1 MQLLVNG
8 QPYGEPVKI
17 PGLGYEQED
26 GSLATYASYTWNDV
40 YVHENEGDT
49 NVYTISVF
57 SDPLTALLN
66 DGYTQTYDFS
76 KQYEPSTTIS
86 HTYYDVRGTV
96 YYLYN
101 TSDEFKLA
109 NVPVTAYL
117 YDESTKTYTAVGS
130 TTTDA
135 NGAYEIK
142 NIPQGLLT
150 VRATYQYGDYTY
162 AGSVGIK
169 LNLCDQND
177 ADIIVN
183 RDSTADSDLYRY
195 TASGKAFYQTD
206 KTNAAT
212 KTPVPEGSVVLL
224 YKVVDGQESAQYVG
238 MTTIKADG
246 SYSFEKLS
254 DGTYMVNVVFNYDGS
269 TYTYDNTDAK
279 TDKLNFV
286 VSGADVKW
294 KDIVKQVNKH
304 VSPVDP
310 TDPVVPTPDPEPK
323 PEPCVVDGNVYY
335 SDNGVHTT
343 DPVEGVDVYIYG
355 ADGNTLVGNTTTD
368 ADGHWTIDG
377 LTAGSYIGV
386 FSHSANASRVLH
398 FTICLLYTSDAADE

>member
-40 YVHENEGDT
+40 FVHENEGET

-76 KQYEPSTTIS
+76 KQNEPSTTIS

-135 NGAYEIK
+135 NGTYELK
-142 NIPQGLLT
+142 NLPQGLLT

-162 AGSVGIK
+162 AGSVGVN
-169 LNLCDQND
+169 LNLCDQNN

-195 TASGKAFYQTD
+195 TASG
-206 KTNAAT
+206 
-212 KTPVPEGSVVLL
+212 
-224 YKVVDGQESAQYVG
+224 
-238 MTTIKADG
+238 
-246 SYSFEKLS
+246 LS
-254 DGTYMVNVVFNYDGS
+254 
-269 TYTYDNTDAK
+269 
-279 TDKLNFV
+279 L
-286 VSGADVKW
+286 
-294 KDIVKQVNKH
+294 IH
-304 VSPVDP
+304 
-310 TDPVVPTPDPEPK
+310 
-323 PEPCVVDGNVYY
+323 
-335 SDNGVHTT
+335 
-343 DPVEGVDVYIYG
+343 I
-355 ADGNTLVGNTTTD
+355 
-368 ADGHWTIDG
+368 
-377 LTAGSYIGV
+377 
-386 FSHSANASRVLH
+386 
-398 FTICLLYTSDAADE
+398 